1 MEKSVQLVGK
11 DNSPTPATPEE
22 AAAKRASDREQAAS
36 RIKSYLMARIV
47 NPKAARAMPDIVDL
61 QMLLDERKQL
71 YTLLEQG
78 QLQQVRTLAL
88 VLHCAGVDSVEIP
101 ESAFEQLEGCSIR
114 QSVDAAAGTMTLEL
128 VRPVAT
134 DGDSAPEE
142 NAEVA
147 G

>member
-1 MEKSVQLVGK
+1 MQLVGK

-71 YTLLEQG
+71 YALLEQG

-88 VLHCAGVDSVEIP
+88 VLHCAGVDSVDVP
-101 ESAFEQLEGCSIR
+101 ESAFEDLEGCSIR
-114 QSVDAAAGTMTLEL
+114 QNVDAERHVMTLEL

-134 DGDSAPEE
+134 EE
-142 NAEVA
+142 PAADDE

>member
-1 MEKSVQLVGK
+1 MQLVGSN
-11 DNSPTPATPEE
+11 NSPTPATPEE

-71 YTLLEQG
+71 YTLIEQG
-78 QLQQVRTLAL
+78 QMQQVRTLAL
-88 VLHCAGVDSVEIP
+88 VLHCIGVDRVEIP

-114 QSVDAAAGTMTLEL
+114 QNVDAAAGTMTLEL